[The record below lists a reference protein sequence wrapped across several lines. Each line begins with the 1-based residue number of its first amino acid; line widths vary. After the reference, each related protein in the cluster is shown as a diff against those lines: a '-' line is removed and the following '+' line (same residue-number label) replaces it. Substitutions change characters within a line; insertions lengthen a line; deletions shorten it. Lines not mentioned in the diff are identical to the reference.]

1 MNFKTM
7 NVCTGEEAL
16 VEHNQI
22 AALENFQQAYQ
33 LQQTPPV
40 NQKIVQLL
48 LEMGEAD
55 EALALAEAF
64 QETYFENRN
73 SGNLYAN
80 L

>member
-1 MNFKTM
+1 
-7 NVCTGEEAL
+7 EAL

-22 AALENFQQAYQ
+22 AALENFQQAYL

-48 LEMGEAD
+48 LDMGEAD

-64 QETYFENRN
+64 QESYLENLETAAIYMQIN
-73 SGNLYAN
+73 SQSRRFIEG
-80 L
+80 